1 MTLPT
6 IRAQSAT
13 LLLVLFSLSACSDP
27 AKEQGKAALA
37 YWENKCKTVA
47 GEKIYRKVEGV
58 EGILLLKVRPIAADP
73 EWYDRNFPG
82 AAFAK
87 EAYGNYYI
95 ETFLGYEHS
104 SSPTGEP
111 VSPTSRGYITTDF
124 NSKNPSNKP
133 GYRYV
138 DVIDEKDG
146 KRYRYTGSQKVVGQ
160 KDLAAPGI
168 INEMKNEGDRFDPN
182 VYRWTLD
189 KAVAA
194 APAPRY
200 AVTYEDHV
208 IPEERAMGVAS
219 TTLKVIDT
227 QTNEVMGELTRYAIA
242 GGFEQHTVSPPWLN
256 AYRCP
261 NQSVGTEAATR
272 KFVDQILIPAERN

>member
-1 MTLPT
+1 MTHPT
-6 IRAQSAT
+6 IRAQSAA

-58 EGILLLKVRPIAADP
+58 EGVLLLKVRPIAADP

-104 SSPTGEP
+104 PSPTGEP
-111 VSPTSRGYITTDF
+111 VSPTRRGFITTDF
-124 NSKNPSNKP
+124 NSSDPSNKP

-146 KRYRYTGSQKVVGQ
+146 TRYRYSGRWEEPWL
-160 KDLAAPGI
+160 KDKKWLKGYIKFYLDRVPAP
-168 INEMKNEGDRFDPN
+168 D
-182 VYRWTLD
+182 
-189 KAVAA
+189 
-194 APAPRY
+194 PAPRY

-272 KFVDQILIPAERN
+272 KFVDQILIPAEHN

>member
-1 MTLPT
+1 MAPKSPVGPSK
-6 IRAQSAT
+6 RPRRFAA
-13 LLLVLFSLSACSDP
+13 LLLATTLLSACSDP

-37 YWENKCKTVA
+37 YWENKCETVA

-58 EGILLLKVRPIAADP
+58 EGVLLLKVRPRAADP

-87 EAYGNYYI
+87 EATSNEYI

-104 SSPTGEP
+104 PSPTGEP
-111 VSPTSRGYITTDF
+111 VSPTRRGFITTDF
-124 NSKNPSNKP
+124 NSSDPSNKP

-138 DVIDEKDG
+138 DVVDEKDG
-146 KRYRYTGSQKVVGQ
+146 KRYRYTLRRER
-160 KDLAAPGI
+160 DLSAKTEWWNVFLDRVPAA
-168 INEMKNEGDRFDPN
+168 D
-182 VYRWTLD
+182 
-189 KAVAA
+189 
-194 APAPRY
+194 PAPRY

-272 KFVDQILIPAERN
+272 KFVDQVLIPAPEPGR